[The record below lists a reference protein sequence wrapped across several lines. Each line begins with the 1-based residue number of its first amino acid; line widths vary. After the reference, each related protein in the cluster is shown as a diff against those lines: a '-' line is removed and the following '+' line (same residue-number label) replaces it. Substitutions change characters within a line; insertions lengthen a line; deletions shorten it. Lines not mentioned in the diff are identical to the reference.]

1 MVRGLVSIQAV
12 AEWDSGRYRRR
23 SAILTFLVG
32 LIEMIQVRQIAA
44 ILIAACLAGAST
56 GTAAAEPHG
65 RAYLFRGLIGMI
77 DWGMDELA
85 TRISRTGVQANI
97 DAHLMWRS
105 VADQAI
111 NDYRRDPKPITAIGH
126 SIGGDAAV
134 EFAERLEAAHVPV
147 SLLITYDPNRFAHSI
162 PANVHRYV
170 NLYQSSNM
178 LGGGDLAPAR
188 GFHGNY
194 ASYNL
199 KNRTE
204 IIHVNLD
211 KFARIQKML
220 ASKIRSAGAT
230 EAGTEPLRLAV
241 PANVPIEL
249 WDSGLPIAAHAG
261 DTLHT
266 IATTYHVP
274 LWALT
279 QINKVSE
286 SAALTEGQRVVIP
299 HYIGQKL
306 PTSPAQ
312 NPVSSDAAGEK
323 SPSNPTQNPVSSEAS
338 GEKLPSSTDQNP
350 ISGDAAGQRQF

>member
-1 MVRGLVSIQAV
+1 MVR
-12 AEWDSGRYRRR
+12 
-23 SAILTFLVG
+23 VG
-32 LIEMIQVRQIAA
+32 HVTA
-44 ILIAACLAGAST
+44 ILIAACLAA
-56 GTAAAEPHG
+56 AAANDAVAAEPHG
-65 RAYLFRGLIGMI
+65 RAYLFRGLIGLI

-85 TRISRTGVQANI
+85 TRINRTGVQANI

-105 VADQAI
+105 MADQAI
-111 NDYRRDPKPITAIGH
+111 SDYRRDPKPITAIGH

-134 EFAERLEAAHVPV
+134 DFAERLEAAHVPV
-147 SLLITYDPNRFAHSI
+147 SLLVTYDPNRSAHSI
-162 PANVHRYV
+162 PANVHRYI

-178 LGGGDLAPAR
+178 LGGGDLAPAH

-211 KFARIQKML
+211 KFPHIQELL
-220 ASKIRSAGAT
+220 AAKIRSAGAT
-230 EAGTEPLRLAV
+230 EGGTEPLRLVV

-266 IATTYHVP
+266 IAAAYHVP

-279 QINKVSE
+279 QLNKVSE

-299 HYIGQKL
+299 HYIAQKL
-306 PTSPAQ
+306 PAPNSVSSEAMGEKLPSTSASNRVSREATGERLPSGSAQ
-312 NPVSSDAAGEK
+312 NPVSRPAAGE
-323 SPSNPTQNPVSSEAS
+323 Q
-338 GEKLPSSTDQNP
+338 
-350 ISGDAAGQRQF
+350 QF

>member
-1 MVRGLVSIQAV
+1 
-12 AEWDSGRYRRR
+12 
-23 SAILTFLVG
+23 
-32 LIEMIQVRQIAA
+32 
-44 ILIAACLAGAST
+44 
-56 GTAAAEPHG
+56 
-65 RAYLFRGLIGMI
+65 
-77 DWGMDELA
+77 MDELA
-85 TRISRTGVQANI
+85 GRINRTGVQANI
-97 DAHLMWRS
+97 DSHLSWRS

-111 NDYRRDPKPITAIGH
+111 SDYRRDPKPITAIGH

-134 EFAERLEAAHVPV
+134 DFAERLEAAHVPV

-162 PANVHRYV
+162 PANVHRYI

-211 KFARIQKML
+211 KFARIQEML
-220 ASKIRSAGAT
+220 ANKIRSAGVT
-230 EAGTEPLRLAV
+230 EAGTEPLRLVV

-249 WDSGLPIAAHAG
+249 WDSGLPISAHAG
-261 DTLHT
+261 DTLQT

-279 QINKVSE
+279 QINKVAE
-286 SAALTEGQRVVIP
+286 TAALTEGQRVVIP

-306 PTSPAQ
+306 PSSPA
-312 NPVSSDAAGEK
+312 PSAAASPAPDAASSDAPAE
-323 SPSNPTQNPVSSEAS
+323 
-338 GEKLPSSTDQNP
+338 
-350 ISGDAAGQRQF
+350 R